1 MFKSVKQIIKKNE
14 EIKTKEYKIF
24 LEIEKEYKKTQKK
37 QIKKNLIVYDFKD
50 EELILKAA
58 SPAWR
63 NEGSLLK
70 EEIKKNF

>member
-1 MFKSVKQIIKKNE
+1 MFKSVKEIIKKNE
-14 EIKTKEYKIF
+14 EIKTKEYKKF

-37 QIKKNLIVYDFKD
+37 QIKKNLLVYDFKD
-50 EELILKAA
+50 EELILKAI

>member
-37 QIKKNLIVYDFKD
+37 TNKKKSY
-50 EELILKAA
+50 
-58 SPAWR
+58 
-63 NEGSLLK
+63 SL
-70 EEIKKNF
+70 